1 MAAPP
6 APPGEADWQVLAA
19 PWVHDPVG
27 FCRAL
32 IEVSPEPWQEQAL
45 RAIESSDRVAIRSGH
60 GVGKSA
66 LLAWLVL
73 WFLSTRS
80 AAKVPCTAPTAH
92 QLSDILW
99 GEIAKWRR
107 RLPRELADRIEVKKE
122 RIELAHA
129 PFECFAVA
137 RTARK
142 EQPEAFQGFHSENL
156 LFVVDEASGVEDAI
170 FEVGE
175 GAMSTPGAKTVL
187 AGNPTRVSGYFFEA
201 FHRARAAWTT
211 LRVSCADSS
220 LVASNYAEGMA
231 QRYGPDSNVY
241 RVRVLGEFPT
251 AEDDAVIPLDW
262 CESAVRRD
270 VAPIEGMRVVWGL
283 DVARFGSDRTA
294 LAKRRGNVLLEP
306 VSWWHG
312 RDLMQV
318 CGLVIDAYEAA
329 DDDERPDEILV
340 DSIGIGAGVVD
351 RLRELGLPAREINV
365 AEAAANDAH
374 HHKRRD
380 ELWWRAREWFEARNC
395 LIPDDPALIA
405 ELSLPKYRFTSAGK
419 LQVESKDEMK
429 SRGVQSPDLAD
440 AFCLTFAGGV
450 QRAARTAIG
459 RYARRQRPRGSWMSA

>member
-1 MAAPP
+1 MHAPSPGGDAA
-6 APPGEADWQVLAA
+6 ARALAA
-19 PWVHDPVG
+19 PWVENPVG

-32 IEVSPEPWQEQAL
+32 LGVSPEPWQEEAL
-45 RAIESSDRVAIRSGH
+45 RAIQTNDRVAIRSGH

-66 LLAWLVL
+66 VLAWLVI
-73 WFLSTRS
+73 WFLSTRH

-107 RLPRELADRIEVKKE
+107 RLPAALADRIEVKKD
-122 RIELAHA
+122 RIESLHA
-129 PFECFAVA
+129 PYECFAVA

-142 EQPEAFQGFHSENL
+142 EQPEAFQGFHSDNL
-156 LFVVDEASGVEDAI
+156 LFIVDEASGVDDAI

-187 AGNPTRVSGYFFEA
+187 AGNPTRASGYFFEA
-201 FHRARAAWTT
+201 FHRARAAWAT
-211 LRVSCADSS
+211 LRVSCSDST
-220 LVASNYAEGMA
+220 LVASTYAAGMA
-231 QRYGPDSNVY
+231 QRYGADSNVY

-270 VAPIEGMRVVWGL
+270 VAPLEGMRVVWGL

-294 LAKRRGNVLLEP
+294 LAKRRGNLLLEP
-306 VSWWHG
+306 VKSWHG

-318 CGLVIDAYEAA
+318 CGLVLDAYEAA
-329 DDDERPDEILV
+329 DDDECPDEILV
-340 DSIGIGAGVVD
+340 DSIGLGAGVVD
-351 RLRELGLPAREINV
+351 RLRELGLPARGINV
-365 AEAAANDAH
+365 AEAAAQDGRHAR
-374 HHKRRD
+374 RRD
-380 ELWWRAREWFEARNC
+380 ELWWRAREWFGARDC
-395 LIPDDPALIA
+395 VIPDDPALIA

-419 LQVESKDEMK
+419 LQVESKDDMK
-429 SRGVQSPDLAD
+429 GRGVQSPDLAD

-450 QRAARTAIG
+450 QRAGRSAAR
-459 RYARRQRPRGSWMSA
+459 RYGRRQRRQGSWMSV